1 MASAAVPA
9 GRAGRGRTSST
20 EETVS
25 GWVAIS
31 PWIIGFLIFTAG
43 PILASLY
50 LSFGDY
56 DFIRPFRFVGL
67 RNYQDIF
74 TKDIYFSKSL
84 VNSIV
89 YTILYVPLHVITAL
103 AVALLLN
110 QARKAQGVFRTL
122 FYLPSMTPAVATAIL
137 WLWILNPNDGLV
149 NQFLRLLH
157 LPAPAW
163 TIDPFWMKP
172 AVVIQSVW
180 GLGGAMIIF
189 LAGLKNVPVS
199 LYEAAA
205 LDGANAWQRFRH
217 VTLPQLSSVIF
228 FIATMSL
235 ISALQVFTQGYV
247 MFDPD
252 GGNSNAA
259 LFYIMNLFRE
269 AFRYFH
275 LGYASALAWILFV
288 VIGVVTAL
296 QFYLSKRWV
305 YYETSR

>member
-1 MASAAVPA
+1 M
-9 GRAGRGRTSST
+9 
-20 EETVS
+20 
-25 GWVAIS
+25 
-31 PWIIGFLIFTAG
+31 
-43 PILASLY
+43 
-50 LSFGDY
+50 
-56 DFIRPFRFVGL
+56 GL

-110 QARKAQGVFRTL
+110 QARKAQGIFRTL

-172 AVVIQSVW
+172 AVVIQSLW

-296 QFYLSKRWV
+296 QFYLSKKWV
-305 YYETSR
+305 YYETSN

>member
-1 MASAAVPA
+1 MATV
-9 GRAGRGRTSST
+9 TSSAPRVGRRRSNSA
-20 EETVS
+20 EEMTA
-25 GWVAIS
+25 GWLAIS
-31 PWIIGFLIFTAG
+31 PWIIGFVIFTAG
-43 PILASLY
+43 PIVASLV
-50 LSFGDY
+50 LSFADY
-56 DFIRPFRFVGL
+56 DFIRPLRWVGL

-74 TKDIYFSKSL
+74 TRDIYFKKSL
-84 VNSIV
+84 INSLV
-89 YTILYVPLHVITAL
+89 YTVLYVPLHVITAL
-103 AVALLLN
+103 GVAMLLDR
-110 QARKAQGVFRTL
+110 ARRAQGIFRTL

-137 WLWILNPNDGLV
+137 WLAILNPNDGLV
-149 NQFLRLLH
+149 NRALRFLH

-172 AVVIQSVW
+172 AVVIQSLW

-189 LAGLKNVPVS
+189 LAGLKNIPVS

-217 VTLPQLSSVIF
+217 VTLPQLSGVIF

-247 MFDPD
+247 MFDAD
-252 GGNSNAA
+252 GGNGNAA

-288 VIGVVTAL
+288 VIAVATAL
-296 QFYLSKRWV
+296 QFALSRRWV
-305 YYETSR
+305 YYESER

>member
-89 YTILYVPLHVITAL
+89 YTILYVPLHVATAL

-110 QARKAQGVFRTL
+110 QARKAQGIFRTL

-296 QFYLSKRWV
+296 QFYLSKKWV

>member
-1 MASAAVPA
+1 MANVALPEKRV
-9 GRAGRGRTSST
+9 GRWRTSSA
-20 EETVS
+20 EEAS
-25 GWVAIS
+25 AGWLAIS
-31 PWIIGFLIFTAG
+31 PWIVGFIVFTAG
-43 PILASLY
+43 PIVASLL
-50 LSFGDY
+50 LSFADY
-56 DFIRPFRFVGL
+56 DFIRPLRWVGL

-74 TKDIYFSKSL
+74 TRDIYFSKSL

-103 AVALLLN
+103 GVAMLLDK
-110 QARKAQGVFRTL
+110 ARRAQGVFRTL

-149 NQFLRLLH
+149 NRFLRFLH

-172 AVVIQSVW
+172 AVVIQSLW
-180 GLGGAMIIF
+180 HLGGAMIIF

-199 LYEAAA
+199 LYEAAS

-217 VTLPQLSSVIF
+217 VTLPQLSGVIF

-247 MFDPD
+247 MFDAD

-275 LGYASALAWILFV
+275 LGYASALAWVLFV
-288 VIGVVTAL
+288 VIGLVTAL
-296 QFYLSKRWV
+296 QFYLSRRWV
-305 YYETSR
+305 YYESER

>member
-9 GRAGRGRTSST
+9 RRAGRGRTSST

-89 YTILYVPLHVITAL
+89 YTVLYVPLHVATAL

-110 QARKAQGVFRTL
+110 QARKAQGIFRTL

-172 AVVIQSVW
+172 AVVIQSLW

-205 LDGANAWQRFRH
+205 LDGANAWQRFRY

>member
-9 GRAGRGRTSST
+9 KRAGRGRTSSA
-20 EETVS
+20 EEALS

-89 YTILYVPLHVITAL
+89 YTILYVPLHVATAL

-110 QARKAQGVFRTL
+110 QARKAQGIFRTL

-296 QFYLSKRWV
+296 QFYLSKKWV
-305 YYETSR
+305 YYETSN